1 MARASAPPTWRPEP
15 PEGCQ
20 TRCVATGLSEEV
32 LRAALEVVLAWG
44 PERAT
49 PEEDRLLAIHPDLDP
64 ADVTEALIEG
74 HAVMREAEGLAPAI
88 KGTGSASTTRSQ
100 IVAAHP
106 WLGDEQLERAIQ
118 QGLYFHWRDTGE

>member
-1 MARASAPPTWRPEP
+1 M
-15 PEGCQ
+15 
-20 TRCVATGLSEEV
+20 ATGLSEEV
-32 LRAALEVVLAWG
+32 RRAALEVVLAWG

-49 PEEDRLLAIHPDLDP
+49 PEEDRLLATHPDLAT
-64 ADVTEALIEG
+64 ADVTEALSEA
-74 HAVMREAEGLAPAI
+74 HAVLREAEGLAPEI

-100 IVAAHP
+100 IVAEHP